1 MLDLDHEQ
9 GGGMRFSSDL
19 RGVAQQTRA
28 QHARRCS
35 HTWHAELWERPFT
48 RGQAVATGAAAF
60 GVLALPRF
68 AFGAPPSAGPNPIPQ
83 VLDPAVPIHI
93 QLPGYPPLGSPDP
106 ATNDPSTITD
116 FNGHIGL
123 TYVRGTG
130 TRTDKATSATTSGL
144 PFEVD
149 LRFMKG
155 VFVATDGRRRH
166 GAFALI

>member
-1 MLDLDHEQ
+1 
-9 GGGMRFSSDL
+9 MRLSSDL

-35 HTWHAELWERPFT
+35 HTWHTDLWERPFT
-48 RGQAVATGAAAF
+48 RRQAVASGAAAL

-68 AFGAPPSAGPNPIPQ
+68 AFGAPPSAGPN
-83 VLDPAVPIHI
+83 
-93 QLPGYPPLGSPDP
+93 
-106 ATNDPSTITD
+106 
-116 FNGHIGL
+116 GHLGL
-123 TYVRGTG
+123 TYVRGIG
-130 TRTDKATSATTSGL
+130 LRTNKATGATATL

-155 VFVATDGRRRH
+155 EFVAADGRRRH

>member
-1 MLDLDHEQ
+1 
-9 GGGMRFSSDL
+9 MRVSHGSA
-19 RGVAQQTRA
+19 RGVAVRTARPA
-28 QHARRCS
+28 ERRCS
-35 HTWHAELWERPFT
+35 HTWHGDFWERTLT
-48 RGQAVATGAAAF
+48 RRQAVTVGAGAL

-68 AFGAPPSAGPNPIPQ
+68 AFAAPPSGGPNPIPG
-83 VLDPAVPIHI
+83 VLPEIPFIHI
-93 QLPGYPPLGSPDP
+93 RLPGYPPLGSPDP
-106 ATNDPSTITD
+106 ATNDPITITD

-130 TRTDKATSATTSGL
+130 TRTDKTTGAVVPGL

-155 VFVATDGRRRH
+155 EFIGADGRRRH